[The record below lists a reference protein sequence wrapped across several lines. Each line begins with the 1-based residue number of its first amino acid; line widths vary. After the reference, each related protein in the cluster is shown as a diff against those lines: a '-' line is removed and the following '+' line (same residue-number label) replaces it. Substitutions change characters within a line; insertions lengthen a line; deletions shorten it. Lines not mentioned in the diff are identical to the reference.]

1 MEFQQGDV
9 GKCIVQARGRDF
21 KGDQGRDDECQEG
34 DPEKCRAGKTSSVL
48 GRDVESWKDV

>member
-1 MEFQQGDV
+1 MESQQGDV
-9 GKCIVQARGRDF
+9 GKCKVQARGRDF